1 MSEYDIY
8 RQVQAEKAM
17 RGFMVRAPV
26 KPGGWERA
34 GAMFGKKRQP
44 NVGPTIACVCSHSKY
59 HHTFIDGSETTSG
72 RDAWGACIEKRT
84 CGCEFYQEKEWPEG
98 HVDVFA

>member
-59 HHTFIDGSETTSG
+59 HHTFIDGSN
-72 RDAWGACIEKRT
+72 AWGGCEYKED
-84 CGCEFYQEKEWPEG
+84 CGCECYQEKEWTEG